1 MLEVGRD
8 CIFNGTQKQD
18 YMKSVDK
25 KEVISSQSA
34 EFIEQAEAGKFHK
47 LIPDTFVIKMEDG
60 TQGYAIRHLNRQ
72 DMLLIDT
79 TKKGADKGIKHLV
92 EEGYRIKAI
101 LVTHK
106 EALQNT
112 YDSLSTISKDAGG
125 APIFSHPVNNKDSSF
140 NVRDIFSKNDIFKHF
155 SIAIDDFPSKSGDTA
170 VIYSEINE
178 GMVFAGNAVQATDY
192 DSEGDELNRPA
203 TGSENKDLA
212 LAEGWRTY
220 MREFRYM
227 FPYKGK
233 PKFNLS
239 EGEQK
244 DLIVKLGSKGEGG
257 SNPNL

>member
-1 MLEVGRD
+1 
-8 CIFNGTQKQD
+8 
-18 YMKSVDK
+18 MKSVDK

-47 LIPDTFVIKMEDG
+47 LIPDTFIIKMEDG
-60 TQGYAIRHLNRQ
+60 SQGYAIRHLNRQ

-92 EEGYRIKAI
+92 EEGYKIKAI
-101 LVTHK
+101 IVTHK
-106 EALQNT
+106 DPLQNT

-125 APIFSHPVNNKDSSF
+125 APIFSHPVNNKDASF
-140 NVRDIFSKNDIFKHF
+140 NVRNIFSKNDIFEHF

-178 GMVFAGNAVQATDY
+178 GMIFAGNAVEATGY
-192 DSEGDELNRPA
+192 GTEGDDLKRPE

-220 MREFRYM
+220 IREFRYL

-239 EGEQK
+239 EGQQK
-244 DLIVKLGSKGEGG
+244 DVITQLGNKDYPGG
-257 SNPNL
+257 GNPNL